1 MENTHQVE
9 GRVPHLI
16 SCGESST
23 GAEQESS
30 RAELEEGGEV
40 RRATFLTRREAA
52 GAQSSPGEMDPQR
65 CPGTMWGAADNA
77 DSRLPPCT
85 RCIRLSGVW
94 IRRIL
99 TSPLVDLGVP

>member
-65 CPGTMWGAADNA
+65 CPGTMWGAADDA
-77 DSRLPPCT
+77 DSRLPLHPLRQT
-85 RCIRLSGVW
+85 LRGVDQANFNKPLS
-94 IRRIL
+94 
-99 TSPLVDLGVP
+99 